1 MNNRI
6 RTLKQVV
13 IEETIVYL
21 FNLCKDYKEQ
31 TNTNVDFVHDD
42 FVQIISSITD
52 PSTFALKEDNLLE
65 LVEDFTNNTI
75 ERLTGNNIPNK
86 FIDSFE
92 DLMVEDCIKCINL
105 ITKI

>member
-1 MNNRI
+1 MNTCT
-6 RTLKQVV
+6 RTLKQIV
-13 IEETIVYL
+13 IEETIVNL

-52 PSTFALKEDNLLE
+52 PTTFALKEDNLLD
-65 LVEDFTNNTI
+65 LVADFTNDTI
-75 ERLTGNNIPNK
+75 ERLTSKNISNV

-92 DLMVEDCIKCINL
+92 DLMVEDCIKCIND
-105 ITKI
+105 

>member
-1 MNNRI
+1 MNTCT

-13 IEETIVYL
+13 IEETIVNL

-52 PSTFALKEDNLLE
+52 PTTFALKEDNLLD
-65 LVEDFTNNTI
+65 LVADFTNDTI
-75 ERLTGNNIPNK
+75 ERLTSKNIPNV

-92 DLMVEDCIKCINL
+92 DLMVEDCIKCINN
-105 ITKI
+105 